1 MSKHF
6 ILNTGAQIPAIG
18 FGTGTALFK
27 KDATALV
34 RLAIENGITH
44 LDGAQMY
51 DNEGTLGAGVK
62 ASGKPRSELFITTK
76 IFTLAP
82 GQTITESLKASLAR
96 FGFDYVD
103 LFLIHD
109 PTKAPAGELGKWW
122 AGMEEVYHAGL
133 AKAIGV
139 SNFQVEHINE
149 ILQTAKVVPAAN
161 QIEFH
166 PYVWKAAEPIVKL
179 CKEKGIL
186 IESYGGLTPIVR
198 APGGPLD
205 PVLENIRSR
214 LEKTD
219 GIPVSA
225 GQVLSKW
232 ILQKD
237 AVVVTT
243 STKAERIQ
251 EFLVVENVSDLTQ
264 EELQA
269 IDDAGSKLHK
279 RVFMHHAFKD

>member
-1 MSKHF
+1 MSKRF

-18 FGTGTALFK
+18 FGTGTALYK

-34 RLAIENGITH
+34 RLAIDNGIIH

-51 DNEGTLGAGVK
+51 DNEDTLGAGVK

-82 GQTITESLKASLAR
+82 GQTILESLKASLAR

-161 QIEFH
+161 Q
-166 PYVWKAAEPIVKL
+166 VKTFL
-179 CKEKGIL
+179 FDLIPFLINPPRRSSFIL
-186 IESYGGLTPIVR
+186 MFGK
-198 APGGPLD
+198 
-205 PVLENIRSR
+205 R
-214 LEKTD
+214 LN
-219 GIPVSA
+219 
-225 GQVLSKW
+225 QL
-232 ILQKD
+232 
-237 AVVVTT
+237 
-243 STKAERIQ
+243 
-251 EFLVVENVSDLTQ
+251 
-264 EELQA
+264 
-269 IDDAGSKLHK
+269 
-279 RVFMHHAFKD
+279 

>member
-1 MSKHF
+1 MTSRRNCSLTIARRTVLAESSHGYQVFKARYPEISRAFVSCLSHFIMSKRF

-18 FGTGTALFK
+18 FGTGTALYK

-34 RLAIENGITH
+34 HLAIDNGITH

-51 DNEGTLGAGVK
+51 DNEDTLGAGVK
-62 ASGKPRSELFITTK
+62 ASGKSRSELFITTK

-82 GQTITESLKASLAR
+82 GQTILESLQASLAR

-139 SNFQVEHINE
+139 SNFRVEHINE

-161 QIEFH
+161 Q
-166 PYVWKAAEPIVKL
+166 VK
-179 CKEKGIL
+179 
-186 IESYGGLTPIVR
+186 YFYLTP
-198 APGGPLD
+198 
-205 PVLENIRSR
+205 SC
-214 LEKTD
+214 
-219 GIPVSA
+219 S
-225 GQVLSKW
+225 
-232 ILQKD
+232 
-237 AVVVTT
+237 
-243 STKAERIQ
+243 
-251 EFLVVENVSDLTQ
+251 
-264 EELQA
+264 
-269 IDDAGSKLHK
+269 
-279 RVFMHHAFKD
+279 